1 MNTNPMQRALI
12 VADPGMVQF
21 GFVDTVL
28 AQLALRDEK
37 VATSIYGTIKPDPT
51 LGQTIEIAK
60 QMRDFKPDTVIAVGG
75 GSALDAAKIARY
87 IYEYSLDQEAD
98 FLDSY
103 ENVSELFLRLQ
114 QKFIDIRKR
123 IVKFKTPNSNT
134 SLLYSNNIWYR
145 FRSYTIR
152 CYY

>member
-1 MNTNPMQRALI
+1 MQRALI

-114 QKFIDIRKR
+114 Q
-123 IVKFKTPNSNT
+123 NSLISVNV
-134 SLLYSNNIWYR
+134 S
-145 FRSYTIR
+145 
-152 CYY
+152 